1 MILYPAMDLMD
12 GAPVRLEKGD
22 FSARTDYAADP
33 AETLAGFAA
42 AGATWAHVVDLDGA
56 RAKEPRQHQLIRKL
70 AEDAP
75 LNLQVAGGF
84 RTIDDVRRMLD
95 ASAARVVIGSL
106 AIREPRTVNRMLDL
120 FGPEEL
126 ALALDIKLIEG
137 EPIVVTA
144 GWTETSGITL
154 YDAAARFPAGC
165 HLLLTDVGR
174 DGMLQGP
181 NFDLL
186 DEAQARLPNWKIQ
199 ASGGVATLDDLRALK
214 THGAVIGKALWEAR
228 FGLAE
233 ALDACA

>member
-22 FSARTDYAADP
+22 FDARTDYAADP
-33 AETLAGFAA
+33 AATLAGFAE
-42 AGATWAHVVDLDGA
+42 AGAEWAHVVDLDGA
-56 RAKEPRQHQLIRKL
+56 RAKQPRQHDTIREL
-70 AEDAP
+70 ALSAP
-75 LNLQVAGGF
+75 LKLQVAGGF
-84 RTIDDVRRMLD
+84 RSIDDVRRMLD
-95 ASAARVVIGSL
+95 AGAARVVIGSL
-106 AIREPRTVNRMLDL
+106 AIREPRVVSRMLDL

-126 ALALDIKLIEG
+126 ALALDVKLIDG

-144 GWTETSGITL
+144 GWTENSGVTL

-181 NFDLL
+181 NFHLL
-186 DEAQARLPNWKIQ
+186 EEAQARLPGWKIQ

-214 THGAVIGKALWEAR
+214 TAGVVVGKALWERR
-228 FGLAE
+228 FTLSE

>member
-22 FSARTDYAADP
+22 FDARTDYAADP
-33 AETLAGFAA
+33 AATLAGFAE
-42 AGATWAHVVDLDGA
+42 AGAEWAHVVDLDGA
-56 RAKEPRQHQLIRKL
+56 RAKQPRQHDTIREL
-70 AEDAP
+70 ALSAP
-75 LNLQVAGGF
+75 LKLQVAGGF
-84 RTIDDVRRMLD
+84 RSIDDVRLMLD
-95 ASAARVVIGSL
+95 AGAARVVIGSL
-106 AIREPRTVNRMLDL
+106 AIREPRMVSRMLDL

-126 ALALDIKLIEG
+126 ALALDVKLIDG

-144 GWTETSGITL
+144 GWTENSGVTL

-181 NFDLL
+181 NFHLL
-186 DEAQARLPNWKIQ
+186 EEAQARLPGWKIQ

-214 THGAVIGKALWEAR
+214 TAGVVVGKALWERR
-228 FGLAE
+228 FTLSE
-233 ALDACA
+233 ALDACT

>member
-1 MILYPAMDLMD
+1 
-12 GAPVRLEKGD
+12 
-22 FSARTDYAADP
+22 
-33 AETLAGFAA
+33 
-42 AGATWAHVVDLDGA
+42 
-56 RAKEPRQHQLIRKL
+56 
-70 AEDAP
+70 
-75 LNLQVAGGF
+75 
-84 RTIDDVRRMLD
+84 
-95 ASAARVVIGSL
+95 
-106 AIREPRTVNRMLDL
+106 MLDL

-186 DEAQARLPNWKIQ
+186 DEARARLPGWKIQ

>member
-22 FSARTDYAADP
+22 FDARTDYAADP
-33 AETLAGFAA
+33 AATLAGFAE
-42 AGATWAHVVDLDGA
+42 AGAEWAHVVDLDGA
-56 RAKEPRQHQLIRKL
+56 RAKQPRQHDTIREL
-70 AEDAP
+70 ALSAP
-75 LNLQVAGGF
+75 LKLQVAGGF
-84 RTIDDVRRMLD
+84 RSIDDVRRMLD
-95 ASAARVVIGSL
+95 AGAARVVIGSL
-106 AIREPRTVNRMLDL
+106 AIREPRMVSRMLDL

-126 ALALDIKLIEG
+126 ALALDVKLIDG

-144 GWTETSGITL
+144 GWTENSGVTL

-181 NFDLL
+181 NFHLL
-186 DEAQARLPNWKIQ
+186 EEAQARLPGWKIQ

-214 THGAVIGKALWEAR
+214 TAGVVVGKALWERR
-228 FGLAE
+228 FTLSE
-233 ALDACA
+233 ALDACT